1 MEGRKMS
8 KGTVFYLDDESEL
21 LEFVKFVLERYG
33 YKVIVGE
40 SWTDDYYSALENVD
54 MIILDI
60 MFPQGELN
68 GYEICK
74 KIKGSERLKA
84 IPVYMFSAKAFEED
98 KEDALKAGAE
108 GFIEKPTP
116 IDDLVTLVNNVVAER
131 KNNV

>member
-1 MEGRKMS
+1 MS

-40 SWTDDYYSALENVD
+40 SWKDDYYSELENVD

-60 MFPQGELN
+60 MFPQGELI